1 MVKQIKK
8 KILNLKIKKKF
19 LGSYIIIIFLIVTMI
34 SISSYI
40 ISKNSITEKSI
51 QSSKFLMEQ
60 LSANFENHIN
70 SMTDSIF
77 VQIYNSKL
85 DKIIEIDHDKNF
97 GTKFNKKRE
106 IDKFS
111 FSLLNYNSYIKAVI
125 IADLQGNKYYNSYNI
140 PQMSSNQ
147 MDNIIK
153 KDKTEALWGKP
164 LWQPYND
171 ELIFVNRLI
180 YDSDKLNKVGIISI
194 GIDINYFV
202 NLYKNISSD
211 KGSEII
217 VFDGEG
223 NVLIKSDKM
232 PDEMVEFF
240 ISNYDINKKTI
251 NIWYDNKEYMYTL
264 WDLNDG
270 NMKLVKI
277 VDMRVLLKDS
287 SLVLKW
293 ILYIGVI
300 AIIIALIIANFI
312 SNNIS
317 KNVKLLLKN
326 IKVMSEGNFKTKI
339 LPVSYDEI
347 GMLAIEFND
356 MAKKIEELLD
366 TIYDEKV
373 KKKNAQIK
381 ALQFEYDA
389 LQAKINPHF
398 LYNTLETINSIA
410 KIHGDCETSR
420 MAYLLGN
427 LLRETIS
434 NKNNVIIL
442 EEEMEYIKSY
452 LEIQQISYRDKIE
465 VRFDFDESLMDAVVP
480 KFILQPI
487 VENAIVHGL
496 EKKIGKGI
504 IIVSSKCDVYDMIL
518 EVYDDGVGIDEC
530 KIKNIL
536 RNEDT
541 NIKQDSDKKHTK
553 VGINSVNKRIKI
565 LYGDDYGVQI
575 QSDINRGTKISV
587 RLPLN
592 FETEVKLDEL

>member
-1 MVKQIKK
+1 MVKQFKEK
-8 KILNLKIKKKF
+8 FLNLKIKEKF
-19 LGSYIIIIFLIVTMI
+19 LGSYIIIIFLTFTMI

-51 QSSKFLMEQ
+51 QSSKYLMEQ

-85 DKIIEIDHDKNF
+85 DKTIKIDDDENF
-97 GTKFNKKRE
+97 GTKYNKKRE

-125 IADLQGNKYYNSYNI
+125 IADLQGNKYYNSYNT

-147 MDNIIK
+147 MDDILK
-153 KDKTEALWGKP
+153 KDKTESLWGKP

-194 GIDINYFV
+194 GIDIDYFV
-202 NLYKNISSD
+202 NLYKNISAD

-232 PDEMVEFF
+232 SDEMVEFF

-251 NIWYDNKEYMYTL
+251 NIWYDNKEYMYTS

-270 NMKLVKI
+270 SMKLVKI
-277 VDMRVLLKDS
+277 VDMGVLLKDS

-300 AIIIALIIANFI
+300 SIIVALIIANFI
-312 SNNIS
+312 ANNIS
-317 KNVKLLLKN
+317 NNVKLLLKN
-326 IKVMSEGNFKTKI
+326 IKVMSEGNFRTRI

-347 GMLAIEFND
+347 GMLAVEFNE
-356 MAKKIEELLD
+356 MAKKIEELLE

-398 LYNTLETINSIA
+398 LYNTLETMNSIA
-410 KIHGDCETSR
+410 KIHGDYETSR

-465 VRFDFDESLMDAVVP
+465 VRFDFDEALMDAVVP

-504 IIVSSKCDVYDMIL
+504 IIVSSKCDAYDMIL
-518 EVYDDGVGIDEC
+518 EVYDDGVGIDKC

-536 RNEDT
+536 RNEDFD
-541 NIKQDSDKKHTK
+541 IDSDKKHTK

-565 LYGDDYGVQI
+565 LYGDEYGVQI
-575 QSDINRGTKISV
+575 QSDTNRGTKISV

-592 FETEVKLDEL
+592 FETEVKLNEL